1 MDFATLIGLI
11 IGTAVIAMAMLS
23 GADASV
29 FINVPGLLIVLGGTI
44 ASTLIKFPI
53 GDCFRAIG
61 LAIKKAF
68 WQEADRP
75 ADLIQLANTLTNTVR
90 KQNLIALENTEVE
103 NPLLKKGMQLCV
115 DGHKPEF
122 IRNVLTKEMNLSIER
137 HEMSEKV
144 FRAMG
149 DSAPAFGMIGT
160 LVGLVQM
167 LSSMQEPSSIGPAMA
182 IALLTTLYGA
192 LFANLIALPIADK
205 LKSRTDQERINKSLI
220 VESVLGIQQGV
231 NPRVLDELLETYLP
245 SHKRSSLSS
254 KASRSPDVTAEK
266 PTDPSDCHE

>member
-11 IGTAVIAMAMLS
+11 IGSAVVAMAMFS
-23 GADASV
+23 GSDVTV
-29 FINVPGLLIVLGGTI
+29 FINIPGLMIVLGGTF

-53 GDCFRAIG
+53 GDCFRGIW
-61 LAIKKAF
+61 LAVKKAF
-68 WQEADRP
+68 WQEVDQP
-75 ADLIQLANTLTNTVR
+75 VELIKLANTLTEIVR
-90 KQNLIALENTEVE
+90 KQNLIALDDVEIE
-103 NPLLKKGMQLCV
+103 NPLFKKGIQLCV
-115 DGHKPEF
+115 DGRKPEF

-167 LSSMQEPSSIGPAMA
+167 LSNMKDPSSIGPAMA
-182 IALLTTLYGA
+182 VALLTTLYGA

-205 LKSRTDQERINKSLI
+205 LKSRTDQEYVNNSLI
-220 VESVLGIQQGV
+220 VECVLGILQGV
-231 NPRVLDELLETYLP
+231 NPRILEQLLESYLP
-245 SHKRSSLSS
+245 SSKRSVLNTTVGEPKEAMADES
-254 KASRSPDVTAEK
+254 A
-266 PTDPSDCHE
+266 